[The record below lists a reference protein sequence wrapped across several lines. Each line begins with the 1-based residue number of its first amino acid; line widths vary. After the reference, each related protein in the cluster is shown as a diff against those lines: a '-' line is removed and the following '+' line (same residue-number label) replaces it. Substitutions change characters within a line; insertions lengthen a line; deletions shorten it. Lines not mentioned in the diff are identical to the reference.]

1 VASSLDLFAYLAAF
15 VTVILALAVSD
26 WVQSLHRLVRARE
39 RVRWSSIAILAALV
53 VFLAILEEFFGL
65 WRIAGAERFTY
76 FDLLLLVIPPI
87 ILSLAAMTVLP
98 DEVPAGG
105 IDLTQ
110 YYMDNRRILFL
121 LLSLWVAGVFVR
133 LADLLQVM
141 TGSSASFLEV
151 AMLFPWQT
159 VPLLLL
165 FALLAWSTNLRVQL
179 MGLVAVFILV
189 NGAMTY
195 RDLKA
200 GAAAATEAS
209 AAIR

>member
-1 VASSLDLFAYLAAF
+1 MANSLDLFAYLAAF
-15 VTVILALAVSD
+15 VSVILALAVGD
-26 WVQSLHRLVRARE
+26 WVQSLHRLIRARD
-39 RVRWSSIAILAALV
+39 RVRWSAIAILAALL

-76 FDLLLLVIPPI
+76 LDLLALVIPPI

-98 DEVPAGG
+98 DEVPAEG

-110 YYMDNRRILFL
+110 HYMDNRRILFL
-121 LLSLWVAGVFVR
+121 LLSLWVLGVLVR
-133 LADLLQVM
+133 LTDLLQIM
-141 TGSSASFLEV
+141 RESSVSILE
-151 AMLFPWQT
+151 AALMLPWQT

-165 FALLAWSTNLRVQL
+165 FALLAWSRNLRVQL
-179 MGLVAVFILV
+179 IGLVTALILV
-189 NGAMTY
+189 NGAMAT

-200 GAAAATEAS
+200 GTAVERPAS